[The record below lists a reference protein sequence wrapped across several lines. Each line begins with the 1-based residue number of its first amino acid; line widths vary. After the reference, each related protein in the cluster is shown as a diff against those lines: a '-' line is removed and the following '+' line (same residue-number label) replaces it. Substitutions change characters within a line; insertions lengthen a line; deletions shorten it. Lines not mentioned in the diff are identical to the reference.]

1 MATLTAANVSITLTQ
16 TTLFPGA
23 PQQLQ
28 GFGVDDVFDVDQI
41 RLVET
46 LMGVDGVL
54 SAGFVFTA
62 VAQRITLQADSAS
75 NAFFDTIGTQQ
86 YGAIDAYPING
97 EARLPGLQ
105 TRYVMTNGY
114 LTGWKPAPDVKKIVQ
129 PRHYE
134 ITWAK
139 IIPQPA

>member
-1 MATLTAANVSITLTQ
+1 
-16 TTLFPGA
+16 
-23 PQQLQ
+23 
-28 GFGVDDVFDVDQI
+28 
-41 RLVET
+41 
-46 LMGVDGVL
+46 
-54 SAGFVFTA
+54 
-62 VAQRITLQADSAS
+62 
-75 NAFFDTIGTQQ
+75 
-86 YGAIDAYPING
+86 
-97 EARLPGLQ
+97 LPGLQ